1 MKENS
6 LVGKVLEVATLN
18 IISGKTA
25 EFEAAFKLAHPLVES
40 ISGYIKHDLVAG
52 IEKPDQ
58 YILLIWWESLEAHMV
73 GFRESQEYQQWKEL
87 LHKFFAP
94 DTTVLHYSKKL

>member
-1 MKENS
+1 MKENN

-18 IISGKTA
+18 IISGKAA
-25 EFEAAFKLAHPLVES
+25 EFEENFKLARPLVES
-40 ISGYIKHDLVAG
+40 IPGYIKHDLVVG

-58 YILLIWWESLEAHMV
+58 YILLIWWETLETHTV